1 MKTIFRIQMGLIALL
16 IGLMPMQVQAITTI
30 AGQSFISGSTG
41 DGGLATAA
49 KLGLVTSGVGVDR
62 YGNLYIPSNT
72 NHTVRK
78 IDVATGVIS
87 KVVGT
92 TFVPGFFGDGAAA
105 TAAALDSPGGI
116 TVDSYGNLYIADTRN
131 HAIRKVNPAG
141 TISTIAGTGTLGN
154 TGDGGLATAAT
165 LDTPKGITLDSYGN
179 LYIADWGN
187 NRVRKIDAASGNIS
201 AFAGT
206 GTLGNTGDGA
216 LATLAAFSGVTDIAV
231 DVYGNV
237 FIVDSLNHSI
247 RKVDTAGVI
256 TTVAGTGV
264 PGFSGDGGLATAAT
278 LDTPKGIAVDAKGA
292 LYIADT
298 KNYRIRRVSPFGKIT
313 TFIGTGLGGGAV
325 TSVNLPEGVSV
336 DTYGDVY
343 ISDTRN
349 YTLKKEIVD
358 KIAPQA
364 FAIYVTRPV
373 TNQLTMSI
381 SHTTNG
387 PSCTDNV
394 SCVGVRFSTDN
405 VNWSSFEAISAL
417 TPAWTMPPGDGVKD
431 IYAQFNDAAD
441 NISNATH
448 FQITVDTV
456 APATPTIQN
465 LVNQSV
471 AQNVTSVD
479 VYADATTTVLIVL
492 DNQTYFVPGS
502 AGVWH
507 LTDVNLMGLN
517 SEGVHTLVV
526 ESTDA
531 AGNKA
536 ASAPVTY
543 TVDRTAPLIN
553 FTGTD
558 QAVLNVGDTVN
569 ILSYVSASDDIEGDL
584 SSNITVNG
592 TVPTSSSPAATYN
605 VTFSVVDS
613 AGNSATSPN
622 FSIILQDSSNSGGG
636 SSGGGGGCL
645 APTSMASILGL
656 LPMFGMLMMGLL
668 LIKQKKRG
676 EV

>member
-1 MKTIFRIQMGLIALL
+1 MGLIAML
-16 IGLMPMQVQAITTI
+16 IGLLPMQAQAITTI

-49 KLGLVTSGVGVDR
+49 KLGLVTSGVGVDK
-62 YGNLYIPSNT
+62 YGNLYVPSST

-78 IDVATGVIS
+78 IDVTTGVIS

-92 TFVPGFFGDGAAA
+92 TFVPGFSGDGGAASAA
-105 TAAALDSPGGI
+105 TLNSPSGV
-116 TVDSYGNLYIADTRN
+116 TVDALGNLYIADTLN
-131 HAIRKVNPAG
+131 HLIRKVDPAG
-141 TISTIAGTGTLGN
+141 IISTISGSGILGN
-154 TGDGGLATAAT
+154 TGDGGLATTAT

-179 LYIADWGN
+179 LYVADWGN
-187 NRVRKIDAASGNIS
+187 NRVRKIDAVSGNIS
-201 AFAGT
+201 AFAGS
-206 GTLGNTGDGA
+206 GALGNSGDGGA
-216 LATLAAFSGVTDIAV
+216 ATLATLSGVTDIAV

-237 FIVDSLNHSI
+237 FIADSLNHSI
-247 RKVDTAGVI
+247 RKVDSAGII

-264 PGFSGDGGLATAAT
+264 SGFSGDGGLATAAT
-278 LDTPKGIAVDAKGA
+278 LNTPKGIAVDAKGA

-298 KNYRIRRVSPFGKIT
+298 KNYRIRRVSPTGKIT

-358 KIAPQA
+358 KVAPQA
-364 FAIYVTRPV
+364 FAIYVTQPV

-394 SCVGVRFSTDN
+394 GCVDIRFSTDN

-417 TPAWTMPPGDGVKD
+417 PPVWTMPSGDGVKD
-431 IYAQFNDAAD
+431 IYARFSDAAD
-441 NISNATH
+441 NISNSTH

-456 APATPTIQN
+456 APVTPTIQN

-479 VYADATTTVLIVL
+479 VYADATSTVAIVL
-492 DNQTYFVPGS
+492 NNQTYFVPGS

-507 LTDVNLMGLN
+507 LTDANLTGLN
-517 SEGVHTLVV
+517 SEGVHTLVA

-536 ASAPVTY
+536 TSATVTY
-543 TVDRTAPLIN
+543 TVDRTAPLIS

-558 QAVLNVGDTVN
+558 QAVLNVGDTIN
-569 ILSYVSASDDIEGDL
+569 ILSYVYAEDTVEGNI
-584 SSNITVNG
+584 SSSITVNG
-592 TVPTSSSPAATYN
+592 TVPTSSSPAGTYN

-622 FSIILQDSSNSGGG
+622 FSIILQDGGNSGGG
-636 SSGGGGGCL
+636 GDSGDGGGSCL
-645 APTSMASILGL
+645 APTPMASISGL
-656 LPMFGMLMMGLL
+656 IPMFGIFMMGLL
-668 LIKQKKRG
+668 LIKQRRG